1 MGSRNKATIPIHNC
15 FQVVQVNYQ
24 TVVGWHPK
32 KMLRLMEE
40 NPSELILT
48 LKKRP
53 RHHHNHLGIY
63 MKPFRIPA
71 RKKNPP
77 NYFNNLPSPRAELL
91 VAPSISFPKRPAL
104 RTEKSADKAELGA
117 EVGKSDGD
125 GDDEDVDDD
134 EDDDLGIVGSSDEE
148 GEGESECGFTLWI
161 TCCSIW

>member
-1 MGSRNKATIPIHNC
+1 MFEYSLTGAGAHLVSEVRFGSVARQTGRIEQGDEVRVINCLYIALRLISCCMCGSQHHDC

-77 NYFNNLPSPRAELL
+77 NYFNNLPR
-91 VAPSISFPKRPAL
+91 
-104 RTEKSADKAELGA
+104 D
-117 EVGKSDGD
+117 DGT
-125 GDDEDVDDD
+125 
-134 EDDDLGIVGSSDEE
+134 
-148 GEGESECGFTLWI
+148 FTYEI
-161 TCCSIW
+161 QKN

>member
-1 MGSRNKATIPIHNC
+1 MCNSQHHDC

-77 NYFNNLPSPRAELL
+77 NYFNNLPR
-91 VAPSISFPKRPAL
+91 
-104 RTEKSADKAELGA
+104 D
-117 EVGKSDGD
+117 DGTFIND
-125 GDDEDVDDD
+125 IHKIRMIHFS
-134 EDDDLGIVGSSDEE
+134 L
-148 GEGESECGFTLWI
+148 
-161 TCCSIW
+161 